1 MDWHLRDAA
10 PTDLE
15 DLVRLDDASSTA
27 HVDPAFPMAEVVS
40 AIAERHPAVV
50 AVRDG
55 VLVGAAVSAVSGDTA
70 WILRLAL
77 HPKARR
83 QGLGSALIRELEQ
96 RLVARG
102 TRRIRGILPD
112 DETGTQAFLNS
123 GFRSRGPMLVFEKE
137 ERTDPQA
144 ARLLRELGGEV
155 LPDDLWDRISGMTAE
170 RTLIERRLVLPLAH
184 SDVAAAHGVHP
195 PRAVLLFG
203 PPGTGKTTF
212 ARAVASRL
220 GWPFVELFPSRMAG
234 AEGGLPA
241 GLSNVF
247 ADLYELEHVVVFI
260 DEVEE
265 VASHRTAASGSVAVV
280 NELLK
285 VLVTFRSRP
294 GRLFVCATNSV
305 RDLDAAFLR
314 HGRFDYVLPIGP
326 PDPAAR
332 RAMWER
338 HVASMGESCVDLDV
352 LVERTENFT
361 PADIEHAARAMAQLM
376 FERTVDRGS
385 RRPGTTEDFLTVL
398 GQVRPTLSETT
409 VREFGADIEDF
420 ARP

>member
-15 DLVRLDDASSTA
+15 DLVRLDDTSSTA
-27 HVDPAFPMAEVVS
+27 HVDPAFPMAEVVA
-40 AIAERHPAVV
+40 AIADRHPAVV

-70 WILRLAL
+70 WILRLTL
-77 HPKARR
+77 HPDARR

-102 TRRIRGILPD
+102 TRRVRGILPD
-112 DETGTQAFLNS
+112 AETGTQAFLNS

-137 ERTDPQA
+137 ERIDPHA

-155 LPDDLWDRISGMTAE
+155 LPDDLWDRISGMAAE
-170 RTLIERRLVLPLAH
+170 RALIERRLVLPLAR
-184 SDVAAAHGVHP
+184 SDVAASHGVHP

-212 ARAVASRL
+212 ARGVASRL
-220 GWPFVELFPSRMAG
+220 GWPFVELFPSRMAA
-234 AEGGLPA
+234 AERRSPGRAEQRVRPALRARARGRLHRRGGGGRLAPHGGERQRRGGQRA
-241 GLSNVF
+241 
-247 ADLYELEHVVVFI
+247 
-260 DEVEE
+260 
-265 VASHRTAASGSVAVV
+265 
-280 NELLK
+280 LK
-285 VLVTFRSRP
+285 VLVAFRSRA

-338 HVASMGESCVDLDV
+338 HVAGMGESGVDLDV
-352 LVERTENFT
+352 LVERSENLT
-361 PADIEHAARAMAQLM
+361 PADIEHAARATAQLM
-376 FERTVDRGS
+376 FERTVDHGS

-398 GQVRPTLSETT
+398 DQVRPTLSEST
-409 VREFGADIEDF
+409 VRSFEADIEEF
-420 ARP
+420 ARL